1 MFLIHLKGLVLKETL
16 VQELYYT
23 VLFVFDSQNNKKI
36 SHFVYQSFIWE
47 SDNTG
52 QALYEPIHNNHL
64 FGNHT
69 ARNPENHLILVF
81 IFLYSQPSFQKDPK
95 A

>member
-16 VQELYYT
+16 VQELSYT
-23 VLFVFDSQNNKKI
+23 VLFLFDSQNNKKI
-36 SHFVYQSFIWE
+36 SHFVYQSFVWE

-52 QALYEPIHNNHL
+52 QAVYEPTHNNHL
-64 FGNHT
+64 FGN
-69 ARNPENHLILVF
+69 ARNPKNHLILVF
-81 IFLYSQPSFQKDPK
+81 IFLYSQPSFQKDLK